1 MRAAVLREA
10 GRPLVIEDVTLEVPH
25 AGEVLVRVEAAGIC
39 HTDYHYM
46 TGDMTA
52 PLPLVL
58 GHEGCG
64 IVEALGPDT
73 TGRVK
78 VGDRVALMW
87 RPRCGECAACVSGNP
102 VLCVLGRVQAT
113 TGGLLD
119 GTSRLSES
127 RPGEPDE
134 QLHHFLGVSCF
145 AERVVTSERSVVV
158 VPDGVSPEI
167 AAIAGCAVITGVGA
181 VLNVVDDAAGRPMA
195 IFGAGGVGLS
205 AVMGARLVGANP
217 IIVVDVDDDKL
228 ALAKEFG
235 ATHVVNASN
244 GDAVDA
250 ILAIAP
256 DGARWAIEA
265 IGRPSTLEQAF
276 AAVEA
281 GGTVVAVG
289 LGGVD
294 TTFAVPIN
302 QLVQRQ
308 KRIVGSLY
316 GSANPRLDLPRI
328 FELYLAGRLP
338 LDRLLGER
346 NTLEEVNDAYERLL
360 AGAIGRAVIIP

>member
-1 MRAAVLREA
+1 MRAAVLRQPGA
-10 GRPLVIEDVTLEVPH
+10 PLTIEDVTLDAPH
-25 AGEVLVRVEAAGIC
+25 DGEVLVRVEAAGVC

-64 IVEALGPDT
+64 IVEAVGLGT

-87 RPRCGECAACVSGNP
+87 RPRCGECSACLAGNP
-102 VLCVLGRVQAT
+102 VLCVFGRVQAS

-119 GTSRLSES
+119 GTSRLSE
-127 RPGEPDE
+127 GAEE
-134 QLHHFLGVSCF
+134 LHHFLGVSCF

-181 VLNVVDDAAGRPMA
+181 VLNVVEDAAGRPLA

-205 AVMGARLVGANP
+205 AVMGAKLVGANP
-217 IIVVDVDDDKL
+217 IIVVDVDDEKL
-228 ALAKEFG
+228 ELARELG
-235 ATHVVNASN
+235 ATHLVNAAT
-244 GDAVDA
+244 GDATEQ
-250 ILAIAP
+250 ILGLVP
-256 DGARWAIEA
+256 DGVRWAIEA
-265 IGRPSTLEQAF
+265 VGRASTLGQAF
-276 AAVEA
+276 ASVEA

-289 LGGVD
+289 LGAVD
-294 TTFAVPIN
+294 ATFEVPIN

-308 KRIVGSLY
+308 KSIIGSLY

-338 LDRLLGER
+338 LEKLLGER
-346 NTLEEVNDAYERLL
+346 TTLEGVNKAYEKLI
-360 AGAIGRAVIIP
+360 AGAVGRTVIIP

>member
-1 MRAAVLREA
+1 VRAAVLRRQGE
-10 GRPLVIEDVTLEVPH
+10 PLTIEDVTLDAPGP
-25 AGEVLVRVEAAGIC
+25 GEVLVRVEAAGVC

-58 GHEGCG
+58 GHEGSG
-64 IVEALGPDT
+64 IIESVGQGG

-87 RPRCGECAACVSGNP
+87 RPRCGECRFCVSGNP

-119 GTSRLSES
+119 GTSRLSK
-127 RPGEPDE
+127 GDE

-158 VPDGVSPEI
+158 VPDGVPPEI

-181 VLNVVDDAAGRPMA
+181 VLNVVENAAGRSIL

-205 AVMGARLVGANP
+205 AVMGASLVGANP
-217 IIVVDVDDDKL
+217 IIVVDMDAAKL
-228 ALAKEFG
+228 DLARELG
-235 ATHVVNASN
+235 ATHTIDASGGDVVEQ
-244 GDAVDA
+244 V
-250 ILAIAP
+250 LEIAP
-256 DGARWAIEA
+256 DGVGWAIEA
-265 IGRPSTLEQAF
+265 VGRPATLRQAF
-276 AAVEA
+276 SSLEP

-289 LGGVD
+289 LGPVD
-294 TTFAVPIN
+294 ATVDIPIN
-302 QLVQRQ
+302 ELVQRQ
-308 KRIVGSLY
+308 KRLVGSLY
-316 GSANPRLDLPRI
+316 GSANPRIDLPAI

-338 LDRLLGER
+338 LDRLLGDR
-346 NTLEEVNDAYERLL
+346 VPLEDVNAAYDRLA
-360 AGAIGRAVIIP
+360 AGSVGRTVIVP